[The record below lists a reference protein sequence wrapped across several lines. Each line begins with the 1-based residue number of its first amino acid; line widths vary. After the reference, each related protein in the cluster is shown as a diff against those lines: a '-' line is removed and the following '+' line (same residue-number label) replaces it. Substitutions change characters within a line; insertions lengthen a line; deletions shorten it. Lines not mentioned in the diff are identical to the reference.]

1 MFTNAASLHHPFRFY
16 TSADRGVGTYDD
28 NVTTT
33 GDVTTITITDT
44 TPHPIY
50 YQCTRHEYM
59 GHEADII
66 PAIYVDNDISINVSV
81 VDPFAISS
89 TEPVSYR
96 GDTIIISTSNNTRED
111 VSYNV
116 SFTGALTQSDINGSS
131 LNGTLVG
138 GYTDIELSYNV
149 INNISGEFIFTI
161 SGETGTDTDLSHA
174 VTVKEPFVLSSAKNV
189 SYISDTIVITA
200 TNNTREDTS
209 YNVILSNGV
218 AESDFA
224 VGTVFSGNLTANKPD
239 IELSYDVIN
248 NVSGDFVFAIS
259 GDYTDI
265 SVNVDV
271 ISPFVIT
278 EVNAPQFLFKGETL
292 EYTVTNQLP
301 TDVSYEVIVQDS
313 GSTEGA
319 ISWSGSN
326 FSGTIVGGNPIDLS
340 FTLSNGAGFF
350 TLVVQNSDVSMSSST
365 VQAVYVDHNYY
376 VKPCLLYTSPSPR
389 DS

>member
-1 MFTNAASLHHPFRFY
+1 
-16 TSADRGVGTYDD
+16 
-28 NVTTT
+28 
-33 GDVTTITITDT
+33 
-44 TPHPIY
+44 
-50 YQCTRHEYM
+50 M

-138 GYTDIELSYNV
+138 GDTDIELSYNV

-174 VTVKEPFVLSSAKNV
+174 VTVKEPFVLSRSP
-189 SYISDTIVITA
+189 SYSYKGDTITVTVS
-200 TNNTREDTS
+200 NNTREDMS
-209 YNVILSNGV
+209 YNVSFPGAMGPADVNG
-218 AESDFA
+218 AF
-224 VGTVFSGNLTANKPD
+224 TGNLDASSSD
-239 IELSYDVIN
+239 IQLLYNITND
-248 NVSGDFVFAIS
+248 VSGEFIFSIS

-271 ISPFVIT
+271 VESFLLSRSHARSYKGDSIT
-278 EVNAPQFLFKGETL
+278 ITAS
-292 EYTVTNQLP
+292 NQ
-301 TDVSYEVIVQDS
+301 TREDASYDVSF
-313 GSTEGA
+313 TGA
-319 ISWSGSN
+319 IGSN
-326 FSGTIVGGNPIDLS
+326 
-340 FTLSNGAGFF
+340 
-350 TLVVQNSDVSMSSST
+350 DVT
-365 VQAVYVDHNYY
+365 
-376 VKPCLLYTSPSPR
+376 CLLYTS
-389 DS
+389 DAADE